1 MTITLRQETDAR
13 ASTKGT
19 SLNFQELDNNF
30 IDILN
35 RTEFTVEGDS
45 GNAQLSSAA
54 TADRRLV
61 VNGAGGITTSITSD
75 STGQAVLTVTQGPAT
90 VDFENAVNAGTGIS
104 VSSPDSTGAVTISNT
119 GITDIGN
126 AVFGTGNI
134 TVSQP
139 DSAGAVTISTSA
151 IANVADDASPQLGAD
166 LDVNGQ
172 DIVSV
177 SNGDIALIPNGTGV
191 VSLGGNV
198 TINSN
203 ELRNAKLTDY
213 KEKIYDLGTTSGT
226 ITPNVANGNV
236 QTITLSGN
244 LTFNAFTSPEA
255 GQSLTLIIDTNGT
268 SRTLTTTMKTP
279 DATDP
284 TMSVTDTIDICTVF
298 YDGTNY
304 YMNYVTNF
312 A

>member
-35 RTEFTVEGDS
+35 RTELTVEGDS
-45 GNAQLSSAA
+45 GSAQLS
-54 TADRRLV
+54 TASTTDRRLV
-61 VNGAGGITTSITSD
+61 VNGSGGLTTSITSD
-75 STGQAVLTVTQGPAT
+75 STGQAVLTLTQGAAV
-90 VDFENAVNAGTGIS
+90 VDLVEGVLPGANIDVTA
-104 VSSPDSTGAVTISNT
+104 DSTGQ
-119 GITDIGN
+119 
-126 AVFGTGNI
+126 I
-134 TVSQP
+134 TV
-139 DSAGAVTISTSA
+139 ALEAV
-151 IANVADDASPQLGAD
+151 VDA
-166 LDVNGQ
+166 V
-172 DIVSV
+172 
-177 SNGDIALIPNGTGV
+177 
-191 VSLGGNV
+191 
-198 TINSN
+198 
-203 ELRNAKLTDY
+203 EFKDY
-213 KEKIYDLGTTSGT
+213 KETIYSLGTTSGT
-226 ITPNVANGNV
+226 ITPDVANGNV
-236 QTITLSGN
+236 QTITLNGN
-244 LTFNAFTSPEA
+244 LTFNAFSNPEA

>member
-1 MTITLRQETDAR
+1 
-13 ASTKGT
+13 
-19 SLNFQELDNNF
+19 
-30 IDILN
+30 
-35 RTEFTVEGDS
+35 
-45 GNAQLSSAA
+45 
-54 TADRRLV
+54 
-61 VNGAGGITTSITSD
+61 
-75 STGQAVLTVTQGPAT
+75 
-90 VDFENAVNAGTGIS
+90 
-104 VSSPDSTGAVTISNT
+104 
-119 GITDIGN
+119 
-126 AVFGTGNI
+126 
-134 TVSQP
+134 
-139 DSAGAVTISTSA
+139 
-151 IANVADDASPQLGAD
+151 VADDASPQLGAN

-177 SNGDIALIPNGTGV
+177 SNGDINIIPNGTGV

-203 ELRNAKLTDY
+203 ELRNADLTNY

-226 ITPNVANGNV
+226 ITPNVDNGNV
-236 QTITLSGN
+236 QKITLNGN
-244 LTFNAFTSPEA
+244 LTFNAFTSPDA
-255 GQSLTLIIDTNGT
+255 GQSMTLIIDTNGT